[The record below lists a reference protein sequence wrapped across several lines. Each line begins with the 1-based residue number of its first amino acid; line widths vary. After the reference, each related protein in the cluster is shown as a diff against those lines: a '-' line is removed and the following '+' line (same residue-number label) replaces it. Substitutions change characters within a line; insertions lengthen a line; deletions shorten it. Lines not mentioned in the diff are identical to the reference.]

1 MNERPR
7 NQAARRRRSSQA
19 RRQKPHGLWSA
30 VPTPDEPEPIIPA
43 VDPSALIDSLGA
55 PPLKGHSSVAEH
67 YLAAVVERAA
77 TLATGLADVA
87 GLLADTDDLEDA

>member
-7 NQAARRRRSSQA
+7 NQSSRRRRSSQP
-19 RRQKPHGLWSA
+19 RRQKPRGLWSS
-30 VPTPDEPEPIIPA
+30 VPAPDVPEPIVPA

-77 TLATGLADVA
+77 TLATGLADLA
-87 GLLADTDDLEDA
+87 GLLADTDDLDDA

>member
-1 MNERPR
+1 MNDRPR
-7 NQAARRRRSSQA
+7 NQSSRRRRSSQP
-19 RRQKPHGLWSA
+19 RGPKSRGLWAA
-30 VPTPDEPEPIIPA
+30 VPAPDEPEPIIPA
-43 VDPSALIDSLGA
+43 TDPSALIDSLGA

-87 GLLADTDDLEDA
+87 GLLSETDDE

>member
-7 NQAARRRRSSQA
+7 QSSRRRRGSPQ
-19 RRQKPHGLWSA
+19 RRQKPRGLWA
-30 VPTPDEPEPIIPA
+30 PVPPPDAPEPITA
-43 VDPSALIDSLGA
+43 VSDPSALIDSLGA

-77 TLATGLADVA
+77 TLAAGLADVA
-87 GLLADTDDLEDA
+87 GLLAHPDED

>member
-1 MNERPR
+1 MNEPR
-7 NQAARRRRSSQA
+7 RASSRRRRGGSQ
-19 RRQKPHGLWSA
+19 RRQKPRGLWA
-30 VPTPDEPEPIIPA
+30 PVPAPDAPEPITP
-43 VDPSALIDSLGA
+43 VSDPSALIDSLGA

-87 GLLADTDDLEDA
+87 GLRAEAGDD

>member
-1 MNERPR
+1 MNDRPR
-7 NQAARRRRSSQA
+7 SQSSRRRRSSQT
-19 RRQKPHGLWSA
+19 RRQKARGLWSA
-30 VPTPDEPEPIIPA
+30 VPAPDEPAPIIPA
-43 VDPSALIDSLGA
+43 PDPSALIDSLGA

-87 GLLADTDDLEDA
+87 GLLSETDDDA

>member
-7 NQAARRRRSSQA
+7 NQSRRRRSSP
-19 RRQKPHGLWSA
+19 RRQKPRGLWAA
-30 VPTPDEPEPIIPA
+30 VPAPDAPEPITP
-43 VDPSALIDSLGA
+43 VSDPSALIDSLGA

-87 GLLADTDDLEDA
+87 GLLARPDESDDT

>member
-1 MNERPR
+1 MNPPR
-7 NQAARRRRSSQA
+7 NQPRRRRSSQQ
-19 RRQKPHGLWSA
+19 RRQKPRGLWAA
-30 VPTPDEPEPIIPA
+30 VPAPDPPEPIAP
-43 VDPSALIDSLGA
+43 VSDPSALIDSLGA

-87 GLLADTDDLEDA
+87 GLLARPEDTDDA

>member
-7 NQAARRRRSSQA
+7 SQSSRRRRSSQP
-19 RRQKPHGLWSA
+19 RRQKPRGLWSP
-30 VPTPDEPEPIIPA
+30 VPAPDAPEAITPA
-43 VDPSALIDSLGA
+43 ADPSALIDSLGP

-77 TLATGLADVA
+77 TVAAALAASA
-87 GLLADTDDLEDA
+87 GLLSDADDSDEH